1 MFVFIAH
8 ADADEAAAGHL
19 KAFLKKQ
26 GLVADTETGAQ
37 GFWHRQ
43 DSDVVVALWLQKSVF
58 GTHRMTMKN

>member
-26 GLVADTETGAQ
+26 ETGAQ